1 MKKILFFLF
10 TLTLGFLLAEYLRRP
25 KMQRLATL
33 EANEAE
39 TTARY
44 AEYNREWQR
53 ELANMPFEER
63 LDWELFEA
71 SLKLDGYIKDE
82 NDEPSH

>member
-1 MKKILFFLF
+1 MKKLLILLF
-10 TLTLGFLLAEYLRRP
+10 TFALGFLFAEIVRRP
-25 KMQRLATL
+25 KLKRLAKL

-39 TTARY
+39 TTAQY

-63 LDWELFEA
+63 MNWELFEA
-71 SLKLDGYIKDE
+71 SLKLDGYIKDDD
-82 NDEPSH
+82 DESSD

>member
-1 MKKILFFLF
+1 MKKRFL
-10 TLTLGFLLAEYLRRP
+10 LVMGVLLGFLFAEIVRRP
-25 KMQRLATL
+25 KMKRLQVL
-33 EANEAE
+33 ETKEAE
-39 TTARY
+39 TKAQY

-71 SLKLDGYIKDE
+71 SLKLDGYIKDDD
-82 NDEPSH
+82 NEPSS